1 MKNLKRNIC
10 VYLDEERIAWI
21 ESEKKRTH
29 QPRNRVIARAID
41 CLREHSSL
49 NAEAIRQMIR
59 EEVEAI
65 SKK

>member
-1 MKNLKRNIC
+1 MKNMKRNIC
-10 VYLDEERIAWI
+10 VYLDEERIDWV
-21 ESEKKRTH
+21 EFEMKRTH

-49 NAEAIRQMIR
+49 NEEAIRRMIR